1 MIYSYAIHLRKGS
14 YRNLPLSR
22 PNYASDYTEMP
33 MTGDDD
39 DEDDV
44 EDFYRVPGTSSKHTS
59 YGKHNA
65 GSYSRGNFNTAP
77 RRGHKAGQGSYS
89 LSTKS
94 HPMSRSGSGRTEDG
108 PSDALFD
115 SRDGPVQK
123 PGSGDNTT
131 SDRQV

>member
-44 EDFYRVPGTSSKHTS
+44 EDFYRVPSSSSNRTS

-65 GSYSRGNFNTAP
+65 GSYSRGSFSSAP
-77 RRGHKAGQGSYS
+77 RRGHRGGQGSYS

-94 HPMSRSGSGRTEDG
+94 HPISRSGSGRTEDG
-108 PSDALFD
+108 PSDILFD
-115 SRDGPVQK
+115 SLDGSGQK
-123 PGSGDNTT
+123 PGSDHNAIG
-131 SDRQV
+131 DRQV